1 MRSMQLSGLG
11 DRWEVSIRA
20 THNRGME
27 SFVPPTRGEGAQVE
41 QLVRELRDV
50 AEGHGDLEAAREDA
64 EALDLELIELERH
77 LLLQDQSSRGW
88 GTAVFRRGES
98 TGLLVEVPHP
108 GSDYRT
114 PELGLRMFE
123 ESLADVYLLSGT
135 NRYNR
140 AEPSLEQ
147 PTRRLS
153 DAAHSG
159 ATFFHAAHCGL
170 VEPGDRVL
178 QIHGYGSEP
187 GDPTVVLSDGL
198 DDGRD
203 PPVLTRL
210 ASELEKSGIP
220 SLIADFESPLGKR
233 LGGKTNLQAQGREA
247 SFLHMEV
254 SETARRS
261 LDPRLVRAVA
271 EWAGEEFSSCPAN
284 QR

>member
-1 MRSMQLSGLG
+1 MQLSGLG
-11 DRWEVSIRA
+11 DRWEASIRA

-27 SFVPPTRGEGAQVE
+27 TFVPPTRDQGMQLE

-64 EALDLELIELERH
+64 EALDLQLVELDRH
-77 LLLQDQSSRGW
+77 LLLQDQSPRGW
-88 GTAVFRRGES
+88 GTALFRRGEP
-98 TGLLVEVPHP
+98 TGLVVEVPHP
-108 GSDYRT
+108 GSDHRT

-123 ESLADVYLLSGT
+123 ESGADVYLLAGA

-140 AEPSLEQ
+140 VQPSLEQ

-153 DAAHSG
+153 DAAHSA
-159 ATFFHAAHCGL
+159 ATFLHSAHRG
-170 VEPGDRVL
+170 VVGSQDTVL
-178 QIHGYGSEP
+178 QVHGFGSQE
-187 GDPTVVLSDGL
+187 GDPTVVISDGQ

-203 PPVLTRL
+203 PPALTALAARL
-210 ASELEKSGIP
+210 EQAGVTNF
-220 SLIADFESPLGKR
+220 IADFESPLGKR
-233 LGGKTNLQAQGREA
+233 LGGKTNLQAQERDA

-284 QR
+284 QG